1 MTKHSRPT
9 AALVWLV
16 VAAAVFGGAW
26 VTTGA
31 FTGCTLR
38 DARLADDLAADPIL
52 NEARPGTT
60 RTGDLYSGCDEDD
73 GFAYAGRDFDHP
85 GSREDVIASVRSTA
99 AGSGWLPEEPES
111 PASRSLCFTRTRD
124 GLTVH
129 LSLSFADAHA
139 AGGALQPVPEGE
151 HTLELTASHD
161 GAAWC

>member
-1 MTKHSRPT
+1 MTKHSRRT
-9 AALVWLV
+9 GALVWLV
-16 VAAAVFGGAW
+16 VAAALFGGAW

-38 DARLADDLAADPIL
+38 DARLADELAEDPIL
-52 NEARPGTT
+52 NDARPGTT
-60 RTGDLYSGCDEDD
+60 RAGDAYSGCDGDD
-73 GFAYAGRDFDHP
+73 GFAYAGREFGHP
-85 GSREDVIASVRSTA
+85 GSREDVIASVRSAA
-99 AGSGWLPEEPES
+99 AGNGWLPEKPDA

-129 LSLSFADAHA
+129 LSLSFADAAA
-139 AGGALQPVPEGE
+139 AGGVRSVPAGE